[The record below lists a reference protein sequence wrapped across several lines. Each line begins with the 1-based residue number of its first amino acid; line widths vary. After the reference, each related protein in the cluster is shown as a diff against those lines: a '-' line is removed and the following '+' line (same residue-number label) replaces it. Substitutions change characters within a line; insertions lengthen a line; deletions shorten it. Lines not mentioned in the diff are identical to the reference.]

1 MYKRKCVGQ
10 PSDSARL
17 VLNAGKISNQYPEN
31 AFPGHAAWL
40 DWSWKLHRI
49 QTNAGE
55 ITLELYH
62 LENDSLEQ
70 NNPADSEFEKVE
82 VLLPQLEK
90 WQHSVIQSLNGK
102 DY

>member
-1 MYKRKCVGQ
+1 M
-10 PSDSARL
+10 
-17 VLNAGKISNQYPEN
+17 NAGKISNQYPEN

-49 QTNAGE
+49 HNNAGE

-70 NNPADSEFEKVE
+70 NNLAPTESAKLDAMLP
-82 VLLPQLEK
+82 LLEA